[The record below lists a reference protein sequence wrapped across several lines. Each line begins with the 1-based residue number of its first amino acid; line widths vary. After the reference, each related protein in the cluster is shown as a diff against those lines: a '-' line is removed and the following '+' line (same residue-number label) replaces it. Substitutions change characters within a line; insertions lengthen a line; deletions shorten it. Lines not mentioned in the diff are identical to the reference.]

1 MSTGAATD
9 GRQPTAGRNAV
20 WYDAR
25 AAMPL
30 LSVRHL
36 STGFPMGNRW
46 VPAVQ
51 DVSFDIAKGET
62 LALVGESGSGKS
74 LTAYSLLRLVPPPGR
89 ILAGE
94 IQLEGRNLM
103 DLPEAEMER
112 VRGAKISLIFQEPM
126 SALNP
131 VLTIGSQLVEAMTV
145 HGLGGA
151 NPKATALELLAT
163 VRMDDPARRFAEYPH
178 QLSGGLRQ
186 RALIALALCCRPSLI
201 VADEPTTALDVTI
214 QAEILNLL
222 RQLKH
227 DFGLSLLLITHDL
240 GVVAHTA
247 DRVAVMYAGRIVE
260 ESPVRAL
267 FKAPAHPSTQA
278 LLRAMPGST
287 LSARRL
293 EPIEGQVPSLQQMP
307 PGCAFAPRCAWRHD
321 ACLAE
326 VPAMYAVSEGHASR
340 CLLVR
345 EAQQLAADHAAGLPT
360 D

>member
-1 MSTGAATD
+1 
-9 GRQPTAGRNAV
+9 
-20 WYDAR
+20 
-25 AAMPL
+25 MPL
-30 LSVRHL
+30 LSVRNL
-36 STGFPMGNRW
+36 STGFPIGDRW
-46 VPAVQ
+46 LPAVQ
-51 DVSFDIAKGET
+51 DVSFDIERGET

-89 ILAGE
+89 ILQGE
-94 IQLEGRNLM
+94 ISLDGRNLM
-103 DLPEAEMER
+103 DLPESELER

-151 NPKATALELLAT
+151 DPKAAALELLTT
-163 VRMDDPARRFAEYPH
+163 VRMDDPGRRFGEYPH

-186 RALIALALCCRPSLI
+186 RALIALALCCRPSVV

-260 ESPVRAL
+260 EAPVRTL
-267 FKAPAHPSTQA
+267 FKAPAHPYTQA

-287 LSARRL
+287 HSARRL
-293 EPIEGQVPSLQQMP
+293 EPIEGQVPTLGDMP
-307 PGCAFAPRCAWRHD
+307 PGCAFAPRCPWRHG
-321 ACLAE
+321 ACDEA
-326 VPAMYAVSEGHASR
+326 PPPMFQVSEGHQSR
-340 CLLVR
+340 CVLVR
-345 EAQQLAADHAAGLPT
+345 EAQRLGAGPANGLARE
-360 D
+360 

>member
-1 MSTGAATD
+1 
-9 GRQPTAGRNAV
+9 
-20 WYDAR
+20 
-25 AAMPL
+25 MPL

-36 STGFPMGNRW
+36 STGFPFGDRW

-89 ILAGE
+89 ILQGDIE
-94 IQLEGRNLM
+94 IEGRNLM
-103 DLPEAEMER
+103 DLSEAEMEH

-145 HGLGGA
+145 HGLGGP
-151 NPKATALELLAT
+151 NPKAAAVDLLAT
-163 VRMDDPARRFAEYPH
+163 VRVDDPARRFAQYPH

-260 ESPVRAL
+260 EAPVRAL
-267 FKAPAHPSTQA
+267 FKNPAHPYTQA

-287 LSARRL
+287 HSARRL
-293 EPIEGQVPSLQQMP
+293 EPIEGQVPALQRMP

-321 ACLAE
+321 ACDVEPPPL
-326 VPAMYAVSEGHASR
+326 YRVSERHASR
-340 CLLVR
+340 CVLVK
-345 EAQQLAADHAAGLPT
+345 EAHRLASGTIAELPAE
-360 D
+360 

>member
-9 GRQPTAGRNAV
+9 GRLPTAGRNAV

-89 ILAGE
+89 ILGGE

-103 DLPEAEMER
+103 DLPETEMER

-145 HGLGGA
+145 HGLGGT

-267 FKAPAHPSTQA
+267 FKAPAHPYTQA

-287 LSARRL
+287 HSARRL

>member
-1 MSTGAATD
+1 
-9 GRQPTAGRNAV
+9 
-20 WYDAR
+20 
-25 AAMPL
+25 MPL

-36 STGFPMGNRW
+36 STGFPIGDRW
-46 VPAVQ
+46 LPAVQ
-51 DVSFDIAKGET
+51 DVSFDIARGET

-103 DLPEAEMER
+103 DLPEAEMEH

-145 HGLGGA
+145 HGLGG
-151 NPKATALELLAT
+151 PQPRATALELLST
-163 VRMDDPARRFAEYPH
+163 VRMDDPARRFGEYPH

-222 RQLKH
+222 RQLKQ

-260 ESPVRAL
+260 EAPVRAL
-267 FKAPAHPSTQA
+267 FRMPAHPYTQA

-287 LSARRL
+287 HSARRL
-293 EPIEGQVPSLQQMP
+293 EPIEGQVPSMRHMP
-307 PGCAFAPRCAWRHD
+307 PGCAFAPRCAYRHD
-321 ACLAE
+321 ACDAE
-326 VPAMYAVSEGHASR
+326 PPAMYAVSESHGSR
-340 CLLVR
+340 CVLVR
-345 EAQQLAADHAAGLPT
+345 EAHRLASGPAAELPT
-360 D
+360 E

>member
-1 MSTGAATD
+1 MS
-9 GRQPTAGRNAV
+9 
-20 WYDAR
+20 
-25 AAMPL
+25 L

-36 STGFPMGNRW
+36 TTAFPSGDRW
-46 VPAVQ
+46 LPAVQ
-51 DVSFDIAKGET
+51 DVGFDIARGET

-89 ILAGE
+89 ILSGE
-94 IQLEGRNLM
+94 IRLDGRNLM
-103 DLPEAEMER
+103 DLPEREMER

-131 VLTIGSQLVEAMTV
+131 VRTIGSQLMEAMTV
-145 HGLGGA
+145 HGQGGPDPRA
-151 NPKATALELLAT
+151 AAIELLAT

-186 RALIALALCCRPSLI
+186 RALIALALSCRPALI

-222 RQLKH
+222 RQLKQ

-247 DRVAVMYAGRIVE
+247 DRVAVMYAGRVVE
-260 ESPVRAL
+260 EAPVRRL
-267 FKAPAHPSTQA
+267 FKAPAHPYTQA

-287 LSARRL
+287 HSTRRL
-293 EPIEGQVPSLQQMP
+293 EPIQGHVPALHELP
-307 PGCAFAPRCAWRHD
+307 PGCAFAPRCPWAHA

-326 VPAMYAVSEGHASR
+326 TPAMYAVDATHTSR
-340 CLLVR
+340 CVLVR
-345 EAQQLAADHAAGLPT
+345 EAQDLGAALS
-360 D
+360 

>member
-1 MSTGAATD
+1 MS
-9 GRQPTAGRNAV
+9 
-20 WYDAR
+20 
-25 AAMPL
+25 L

-36 STGFPMGNRW
+36 TTAFPAGDRW
-46 VPAVQ
+46 LPAVQ
-51 DVSFDIAKGET
+51 DVSFDIARGET

-89 ILAGE
+89 IIGGE
-94 IQLEGRNLM
+94 IVLDGQNLM
-103 DLPEAEMER
+103 DLPEADMEK
-112 VRGAKISLIFQEPM
+112 VRGARISLIFQEPM

-131 VLTIGSQLVEAMTV
+131 VRTIGSQLTEAMTV

-151 NPKATALELLAT
+151 DPRAAAVALLGT
-163 VRMDDPARRFAEYPH
+163 VRMDDPARRFDEYPH

-227 DFGLSLLLITHDL
+227 EFGLSLLLITHDL

-260 ESPVRAL
+260 EAPVRQL
-267 FKAPAHPSTQA
+267 FKAPAHPYTQA

-287 LSARRL
+287 HSARRL
-293 EPIEGQVPSLQQMP
+293 TPIEGHVPSLQELT
-307 PGCAFAPRCAWRHD
+307 PGCAFAPRCAWVHD
-321 ACLAE
+321 ACVAE
-326 VPAMYAVSEGHASR
+326 TPDLYPVDATHASR
-340 CLLVR
+340 CVLVR
-345 EAQQLAADHAAGLPT
+345 EAQRLASDPAAGR
-360 D
+360 DRS

>member
-1 MSTGAATD
+1 MS
-9 GRQPTAGRNAV
+9 
-20 WYDAR
+20 
-25 AAMPL
+25 L

-36 STGFPMGNRW
+36 TTAFPSGDRW
-46 VPAVQ
+46 LPAVQ
-51 DVSFDIAKGET
+51 DVGFDIARGET

-89 ILAGE
+89 ILSGE
-94 IQLEGRNLM
+94 IRLDGRNLM
-103 DLPEAEMER
+103 DLPEREMER

-131 VLTIGSQLVEAMTV
+131 VRTIGSQLMEAMTV
-145 HGLGGA
+145 HGQGGPDPRA
-151 NPKATALELLAT
+151 AAIELLAT

-186 RALIALALCCRPSLI
+186 RALIALALSCRPALI

-222 RQLKH
+222 RQLKQ

-260 ESPVRAL
+260 EAPVRRL
-267 FKAPAHPSTQA
+267 FKAPAHPYTQA

-287 LSARRL
+287 HSTRRL
-293 EPIEGQVPSLQQMP
+293 EPIQGHVPALHELP
-307 PGCAFAPRCAWRHD
+307 PGCAFAPRCPWAHA

-326 VPAMYAVSEGHASR
+326 TPAMYAVDATHTSR
-340 CLLVR
+340 CVLVR
-345 EAQQLAADHAAGLPT
+345 EAQDLGAALS
-360 D
+360 

>member
-1 MSTGAATD
+1 
-9 GRQPTAGRNAV
+9 
-20 WYDAR
+20 
-25 AAMPL
+25 MPL

-36 STGFPMGNRW
+36 STGFPIGGRW
-46 VPAVQ
+46 LPAVR
-51 DVSFDIAKGET
+51 DVSFHIDTGET

-94 IQLEGRNLM
+94 IHLDGQNLM

-131 VLTIGSQLVEAMTV
+131 VLTVGSQLVEAMTV

-151 NPKATALELLAT
+151 NPKATALELLST

-186 RALIALALCCRPSLI
+186 RALIALALCCRPALI

-222 RQLKH
+222 RQLKQ

-260 ESPVRAL
+260 QAPVRSL
-267 FKAPAHPSTQA
+267 FKAPAHPYTQA

-287 LSARRL
+287 HSVRRL
-293 EPIEGQVPSLQQMP
+293 EPIEGQVPSALDMP
-307 PGCAFAPRCAWRHD
+307 PGCAFAPRCPWRHG
-321 ACLAE
+321 ACDEAPPE
-326 VPAMYAVSEGHASR
+326 MYQVATGHESR
-340 CLLVR
+340 CVLVR
-345 EAQQLAADHAAGLPT
+345 EALGLGAGPANGSAR

>member
-1 MSTGAATD
+1 MK
-9 GRQPTAGRNAV
+9 AGVNAV

-36 STGFPMGNRW
+36 STGFPMGGRW

-89 ILAGE
+89 ILTGE
-94 IQLEGRNLM
+94 IHLEGRNLI
-103 DLPEAEMER
+103 DLTEAEMEH

-186 RALIALALCCRPSLI
+186 RALIALALCCRPALI
-201 VADEPTTALDVTI
+201 VADEPTTALDVTL

-260 ESPVRAL
+260 EAPVRAL
-267 FKAPAHPSTQA
+267 FKAPAHPYTQA
-278 LLRAMPGST
+278 LLRAMPGSSH
-287 LSARRL
+287 SARRL
-293 EPIEGQVPSLQQMP
+293 EPIEGQVPSLQDMP
-307 PGCAFAPRCAWRHD
+307 PGCAFAPRCPWRHG
-321 ACLAE
+321 ACDEAPPE
-326 VPAMYAVSEGHASR
+326 MYAVAEHHQSR
-340 CLLVR
+340 CVLVR
-345 EAQQLAADHAAGLPT
+345 EALRLGAEPSAGRAS

>member
-1 MSTGAATD
+1 
-9 GRQPTAGRNAV
+9 
-20 WYDAR
+20 
-25 AAMPL
+25 MPL

-36 STGFPMGNRW
+36 STGFPIGDRW
-46 VPAVQ
+46 VPAVH
-51 DVSFDIAKGET
+51 DVSFDIGRGET

-89 ILAGE
+89 IIGGE
-94 IQLEGRNLM
+94 IHLDGRNLM
-103 DLPEAEMER
+103 DLAESEMEQ

-145 HGLGGA
+145 HGLGGPD
-151 NPKATALELLAT
+151 PKAAAIALLDT
-163 VRMDDPARRFAEYPH
+163 VRMDDPPRRFAEYPH

-186 RALIALALCCRPSLI
+186 RALIALALSCRPALI

-222 RQLKH
+222 RQLKT

-260 ESPVRAL
+260 EAPVRAL
-267 FKAPAHPSTQA
+267 FKNPAHPYTQA

-287 LSARRL
+287 HSARRL
-293 EPIEGQVPSLQQMP
+293 EPIEGHVPALQDLP
-307 PGCAFAPRCAWRHD
+307 PGCAFAPRCAWRHE
-321 ACLAE
+321 ACVAE
-326 VPAMYAVSEGHASR
+326 TPSMYAVDDTHGSR
-340 CLLVR
+340 CVLVR
-345 EAQQLAADHAAGLPT
+345 EAAELSRD
-360 D
+360 

>member
-1 MSTGAATD
+1 MS
-9 GRQPTAGRNAV
+9 
-20 WYDAR
+20 
-25 AAMPL
+25 L

-36 STGFPMGNRW
+36 TTAFPSGDRW
-46 VPAVQ
+46 LPAVQ
-51 DVSFDIAKGET
+51 DVGFDIARGET

-89 ILAGE
+89 ILSGE
-94 IQLEGRNLM
+94 IRLDGRNLM
-103 DLPEAEMER
+103 DLPEREMER

-131 VLTIGSQLVEAMTV
+131 VRTIGSQLMEAMTV
-145 HGLGGA
+145 HGQGGPDPRA
-151 NPKATALELLAT
+151 AAIELLAT

-186 RALIALALCCRPSLI
+186 RALIALALSCRPALV

-222 RQLKH
+222 RQLKQ

-260 ESPVRAL
+260 EAPVRRL
-267 FKAPAHPSTQA
+267 FKAPAHPYTQA
-278 LLRAMPGST
+278 LLRTMPGST
-287 LSARRL
+287 HSTRRL
-293 EPIEGQVPSLQQMP
+293 EPIQGHVPALHELP
-307 PGCAFAPRCAWRHD
+307 PGCAFAPRCPWAHA

-326 VPAMYAVSEGHASR
+326 TPAMYAVDATHASR
-340 CLLVR
+340 CVLVR
-345 EAQQLAADHAAGLPT
+345 EAQDLGAALP
-360 D
+360 

>member
-1 MSTGAATD
+1 
-9 GRQPTAGRNAV
+9 
-20 WYDAR
+20 
-25 AAMPL
+25 MPL

-36 STGFPMGNRW
+36 STGFPVGDRW
-46 VPAVQ
+46 VAAVQ
-51 DVSFDIAKGET
+51 DVSFDIDKGET

-89 ILAGE
+89 ILGGE
-94 IQLEGRNLM
+94 IVLDGQALM
-103 DLPEAEMER
+103 DLPESAMER
-112 VRGAKISLIFQEPM
+112 VRGAKISLVFQEPM

-145 HGLGGA
+145 HGLGGPD
-151 NPKATALELLAT
+151 PKATALELLAT
-163 VRMDDPARRFAEYPH
+163 VRMDDPERRFAEYPH

-222 RQLKH
+222 RQLKR

-260 ESPVRAL
+260 QAPVRAL
-267 FKAPAHPSTQA
+267 FKAPSHPYTQA
-278 LLRAMPGST
+278 LLRAMPGAT
-287 LSARRL
+287 HSARRL
-293 EPIEGQVPSLQQMP
+293 EPIEGTVPPLHDRP
-307 PGCAFAPRCAWRHD
+307 PGCAFAPRCHWRHE
-321 ACLAE
+321 ACLTE
-326 VPAMYAVSEGHASR
+326 VPEMYPVDATHGAR
-340 CLLVR
+340 CVLVR
-345 EAQQLAADHAAGLPT
+345 EALELGSGVARGPRE
-360 D
+360 

>member
-1 MSTGAATD
+1 
-9 GRQPTAGRNAV
+9 
-20 WYDAR
+20 
-25 AAMPL
+25 MPL

-36 STGFPMGNRW
+36 NTGFPTGDRW
-46 VPAVQ
+46 IPAVQ
-51 DVSFDIAKGET
+51 DVSFDIERGET

-94 IQLEGRNLM
+94 ILLGGVDLM
-103 DLPEAEMER
+103 DLPESQMEQI
-112 VRGAKISLIFQEPM
+112 RGSRISLIFQEPM
-126 SALNP
+126 TALNP

-145 HGLGGA
+145 HRQGGPD
-151 NPKATALELLAT
+151 PKAAALSLLAT

-186 RALIALALCCRPSLI
+186 RALIALALSCRPSLV

-222 RQLKH
+222 RQLKQQ
-227 DFGLSLLLITHDL
+227 FGLSLLLITHDL

-260 ESPVRAL
+260 EAPVRAL
-267 FKAPAHPSTQA
+267 FKSPSHPYTQA

-287 LSARRL
+287 HSARRL
-293 EPIEGQVPSLQQMP
+293 EPIEGQVPSLRDLPQ
-307 PGCAFAPRCAWRHD
+307 GCSFAPRCPWVHD
-321 ACLAE
+321 PCLAE
-326 VPAMYAVSEGHASR
+326 TPAMYPVEAGHASR
-340 CLLVR
+340 CVLVR
-345 EAQQLAADHAAGLPT
+345 EAQGDSSPASERGRGRG
-360 D
+360 

>member
-1 MSTGAATD
+1 
-9 GRQPTAGRNAV
+9 
-20 WYDAR
+20 
-25 AAMPL
+25 MPL
-30 LSVRHL
+30 LSVRNL
-36 STGFPMGNRW
+36 STGFPFGNRW
-46 VPAVQ
+46 LPAVQ

-62 LALVGESGSGKS
+62 LALEGESGSGKS

-89 ILAGE
+89 ILGGE
-94 IQLEGRNLM
+94 ILIEGRNVM
-103 DLPEAEMER
+103 DLPESEMEQ
-112 VRGAKISLIFQEPM
+112 VRGAKVSLIFQEPM

-151 NPKATALELLAT
+151 DPKATAIDLLAT
-163 VRMDDPARRFAEYPH
+163 VRMDDPRRRFGEYPH

-186 RALIALALCCRPSLI
+186 RALIALALCCRPALI

-260 ESPVRAL
+260 EAPVRAL
-267 FKAPAHPSTQA
+267 FKMPAHPYTQA

-287 LSARRL
+287 HSARRL
-293 EPIEGQVPSLQQMP
+293 EPIEGQVPPLQRMP
-307 PGCAFAPRCAWRHD
+307 PGCAFGPRCAWHHD
-321 ACLAE
+321 ACDVE
-326 VPAMYAVSEGHASR
+326 PPPMYAVSDGHGSR
-340 CLLVR
+340 CVLVK
-345 EAQQLAADHAAGLPT
+345 EAQRIASESAANLPAE
-360 D
+360 

>member
-1 MSTGAATD
+1 
-9 GRQPTAGRNAV
+9 
-20 WYDAR
+20 
-25 AAMPL
+25 MPL

-36 STGFPMGNRW
+36 STGFPIGGRW

-51 DVSFDIAKGET
+51 DVSFEIARGET

-74 LTAYSLLRLVPPPGR
+74 LTAYSLMRLVPPPGR
-89 ILAGE
+89 ILDGE
-94 IQLEGRNLM
+94 IHLEGRNLM
-103 DLPEAEMER
+103 DLSERDMEQ

-145 HGLGGA
+145 HGLGGT
-151 NPKATALELLAT
+151 NPRAAALDLLAT
-163 VRMDDPARRFAEYPH
+163 VRMDDPVRRYAEYPH

-186 RALIALALCCRPSLI
+186 RALIALALSCRPSVI
-201 VADEPTTALDVTI
+201 VADEPTTALDVTL

-260 ESPVRAL
+260 QAPVRTL
-267 FKAPAHPSTQA
+267 FKGPAHPYTQA

-287 LSARRL
+287 HSARRL

-307 PGCAFAPRCAWRHD
+307 PGCAFAPRCPWRHAACD
-321 ACLAE
+321 AE
-326 VPAMYAVSEGHASR
+326 PPAMYAVSEHHGSR
-340 CLLVR
+340 CVLVR
-345 EAQQLAADHAAGLPT
+345 EAQQLAAGPAAELSA

>member
-1 MSTGAATD
+1 MPGF
-9 GRQPTAGRNAV
+9 
-20 WYDAR
+20 
-25 AAMPL
+25 AMPL

-36 STGFPMGNRW
+36 STGFPIGDRW

-51 DVSFDIAKGET
+51 DVSFDIERGET

-74 LTAYSLLRLVPPPGR
+74 LTAFSLLRLLPPPGR
-89 ILAGE
+89 ILGGE
-94 IQLEGRNLM
+94 IDLDGRNLM
-103 DLPEAEMER
+103 DLPESQMEQ

-131 VLTIGSQLVEAMTV
+131 VLTIGSQLIESMTV
-145 HGLGGA
+145 HGQGGPD
-151 NPKATALELLAT
+151 PKATALELLAT

-186 RALIALALCCRPSLI
+186 RALIALALSCRPALL

-222 RQLKH
+222 RQLKR

-260 ESPVRAL
+260 QAPVRAL
-267 FKAPAHPSTQA
+267 FKTPAHPYTQA

-287 LSARRL
+287 HSARRL
-293 EPIEGQVPSLQQMP
+293 EPIDGHVPALHDLP
-307 PGCAFAPRCAWRHD
+307 AGCAFAPRCPWRHD
-321 ACLAE
+321 ACVAE
-326 VPAMYAVSEGHASR
+326 TPELYAVDATHGSR
-340 CLLVR
+340 CVLVR
-345 EAQQLAADHAAGLPT
+345 EALELGPGPAAGSPRE
-360 D
+360 

>member
-1 MSTGAATD
+1 
-9 GRQPTAGRNAV
+9 
-20 WYDAR
+20 
-25 AAMPL
+25 MPL

-36 STGFPMGNRW
+36 STGFPHGDRW
-46 VPAVQ
+46 LPAVQ
-51 DVSFDIAKGET
+51 DVSFEIAAGET

-74 LTAYSLLRLVPPPGR
+74 LTAFSLLRLVPPPGR
-89 ILAGE
+89 IIAGE
-94 IQLEGRNLM
+94 IRLDGQDLM
-103 DLPEAEMER
+103 ALPEAEMEK
-112 VRGAKISLIFQEPM
+112 VRGARISLIFQEPM

-145 HGLGGA
+145 HGRGGTD
-151 NPKATALELLAT
+151 PKTAALDLLAT
-163 VRMDDPARRFAEYPH
+163 VRMDDPARRFGEYPH

-186 RALIALALCCRPSLI
+186 RALIALALCCRPALL

-227 DFGLSLLLITHDL
+227 EFGLSLLLITHDL

-260 ESPVRAL
+260 VGPVRAL
-267 FKAPAHPSTQA
+267 FKNPAHPYTQA

-287 LSARRL
+287 HSARRL
-293 EPIEGQVPSLQQMP
+293 EPIEGQVPALDRQP

-321 ACLAE
+321 ACDAA
-326 VPAMYAVSEGHASR
+326 PPDMYPVDETHASR
-340 CLLVR
+340 CVLVR
-345 EAQQLAADHAAGLPT
+345 EAAELARE
-360 D
+360 

>member
-1 MSTGAATD
+1 MS
-9 GRQPTAGRNAV
+9 
-20 WYDAR
+20 
-25 AAMPL
+25 L

-36 STGFPMGNRW
+36 STGFPIGDRW

-51 DVSFDIAKGET
+51 DISFDIARGET

-74 LTAYSLLRLVPPPGR
+74 LTAFSLLRLVPPPGR
-89 ILAGE
+89 IRGGDIL
-94 IQLEGRNLM
+94 LEGRNLI
-103 DLPEAEMER
+103 DLSEAEMQH

-131 VLTIGSQLVEAMTV
+131 VLTIGSQLMEAMTV
-145 HGLGGA
+145 HGLGGPS
-151 NPKATALELLAT
+151 PKATAMDLLAT

-227 DFGLSLLLITHDL
+227 EFGLSLLLITHDL

-260 ESPVRAL
+260 EAPVRVL
-267 FKAPAHPSTQA
+267 FKTPSHPYTQA
-278 LLRAMPGST
+278 LLRAMPGSAH
-287 LSARRL
+287 SAHRL
-293 EPIEGQVPSLQQMP
+293 EPIEGQVPPLSQLP
-307 PGCAFAPRCAWRHD
+307 PGCAFAPRCAWSHD

-326 VPAMYAVSEGHASR
+326 TPDMYRVSERHVSR
-340 CLLVR
+340 CVLVR
-345 EAQQLAADHAAGLPT
+345 EARRLASDPAAELSAE
-360 D
+360 